1 MEGMTMDLFDL
12 AEAQRLKEEGMESAA
27 ANKHDLLK
35 YARHVAKQIAMLSA
49 SRIVTADDVSR
60 AFAKEGITDSLGNAA
75 GSIFKGKDWEFTG
88 QRIKSARKTNH
99 SREIKVWRYVGP

>member
-12 AEAQRLKEEGMESAA
+12 AEAQRLKEEGMASAA

-35 YARHVAKQIAMLSA
+35 HARHVAKQIAMLRD
-49 SRIVTADDVSR
+49 SRTVTADDVSR
-60 AFAKEGITDSLGNAA
+60 AFAREGVTDSLGNAA
-75 GSIFKGKDWEFTG
+75 GSIFRGKDWEFTG
-88 QRIKSARKTNH
+88 ERVNSQRKTNH

>member
-12 AEAQRLKEEGMESAA
+12 AEAKRLKEEGMASAA

-35 YARHVAKQIAMLSA
+35 HARHVAKQIAMLRD
-49 SRIVTADDVSR
+49 SRTVTADDVSR
-60 AFAKEGITDSLGNAA
+60 AFAREGITDSLGNAA
-75 GSIFKGKDWEFTG
+75 GSIFRGSDWEFTG
-88 QRIKSARKTNH
+88 ERINSQRKTNH